1 MEENIPDLKEK
12 RKEDIRFQIERVHLV
27 PLYI

>member
-1 MEENIPDLKEK
+1 MQENIPDLKKE

-27 PLYI
+27 HLYI